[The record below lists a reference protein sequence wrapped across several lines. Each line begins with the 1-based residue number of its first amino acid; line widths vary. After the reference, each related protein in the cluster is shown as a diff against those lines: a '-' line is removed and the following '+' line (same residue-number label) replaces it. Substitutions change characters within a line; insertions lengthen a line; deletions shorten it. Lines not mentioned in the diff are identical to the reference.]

1 MLKHGVVEEERP
13 TSTGK
18 GWNSPVLLV
27 KKKDGSIRFCIDFRR
42 LNAATLKENHHLP
55 RIREVVEGAAR
66 ANVFSKLDLASG
78 YWQIPIEEGSRAY
91 LAFESTRKQYQFRVL
106 PFGVTNAPAI

>member
-1 MLKHGVVEEERP
+1 MRISDWSSDVC
-13 TSTGK
+13 S
-18 GWNSPVLLV
+18 S
-27 KKKDGSIRFCIDFRR
+27 D
-42 LNAATLKENHHLP
+42 LNLPLP

-78 YWQIPIEEGSRAY
+78 YWQIPVEEGSRAY

-106 PFGVTNAPAI
+106 PFGVTNATAIFQRMVNELVGNLYGVATARKSVVKGKSG